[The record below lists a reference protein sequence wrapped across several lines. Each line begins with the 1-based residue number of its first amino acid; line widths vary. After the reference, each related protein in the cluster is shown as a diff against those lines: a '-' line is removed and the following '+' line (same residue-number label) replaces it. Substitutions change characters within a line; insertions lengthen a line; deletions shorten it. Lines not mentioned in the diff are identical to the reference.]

1 MVAKTKKER
10 DANLDNLKS
19 AAIEW
24 GDKEIA
30 RIEKE
35 TKFLRS
41 ILQGRGAEDAAA
53 LNLLGANDKLGD
65 EIDNFFL
72 VG

>member
-1 MVAKTKKER
+1 MAAKTKEER
-10 DANLDNLKS
+10 DTNLDNLK
-19 AAIEW
+19 AAALQWAGE
-24 GDKEIA
+24 ETA

-41 ILQGRGAEDAAA
+41 VLRGRGAEDAAA
-53 LNLLGANDKLGD
+53 LNLLSADDKLGS
-65 EIDNFFL
+65 EIDNFFF

>member
-1 MVAKTKKER
+1 MAAKTKKER

-19 AAIEW
+19 AVVEW
-24 GDKEIA
+24 GDKEVI

-41 ILQGRGAEDAAA
+41 VLTGRGAEDAAA